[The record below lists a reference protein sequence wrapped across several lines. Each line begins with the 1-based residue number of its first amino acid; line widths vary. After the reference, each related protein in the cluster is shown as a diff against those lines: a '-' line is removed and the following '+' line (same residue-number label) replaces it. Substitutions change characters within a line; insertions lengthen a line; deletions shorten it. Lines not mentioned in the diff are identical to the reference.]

1 VQATTDRRTD
11 ERTREQPATMVDLA
25 FALQGPRVPRDY
37 RQPLAAAV
45 NQALPWL
52 ADTPQAGI
60 HRLILATGSDPA
72 VLAQRTRLVLRLPHG
87 RCDDARA
94 LQGRTLDL
102 AGHPLWV
109 GPSQPRPLLPWGT
122 LYAHLVATSAVDE
135 AAFVREVEDE
145 LQTLDHPYRLI
156 CGRHQTLEGGR
167 LQGWSLMLDGLSM
180 PDSLQILQRGI
191 GRHRGLGCG
200 LFVAHKSAAA
210 VGSAA

>member
-1 VQATTDRRTD
+1 VLATAPHTVEQAD
-11 ERTREQPATMVDLA
+11 EQTASMIDLA
-25 FALQGPRVPRDY
+25 FALQGPWLPRDH
-37 RQPLAAAV
+37 RQLLAAALDEV
-45 NQALPWL
+45 LPWL

-60 HRLILATGSDPA
+60 QRLNLATGGDPA
-72 VLAQRTRLVLRLPHG
+72 LLAQRTRLVLRLPQG

-102 AGHPLWV
+102 AGHPLRV
-109 GPSQPRPLLPWGT
+109 GLAQPRPLLPWGT

-135 AAFVREVEDE
+135 AGFVREVHGE
-145 LQTLDHPYRLI
+145 LQSLSRPCRLI
-156 CGRHQTLEGGR
+156 CGRRQTLEGGF

-180 PDSLQILQRGI
+180 ADSLLLLQRGI
-191 GRHRGLGCG
+191 GRHRRLGCG